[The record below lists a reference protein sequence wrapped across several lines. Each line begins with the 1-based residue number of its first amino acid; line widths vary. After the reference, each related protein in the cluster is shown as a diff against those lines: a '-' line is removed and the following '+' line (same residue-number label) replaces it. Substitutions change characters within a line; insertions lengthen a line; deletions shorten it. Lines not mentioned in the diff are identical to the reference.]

1 MNYFNKIPLLIED
14 LFQKSETSLLIYH
27 TFSHTHEVSAKV
39 LDAARALNLETAE
52 LLFVAGLFHDT
63 GYLFGY
69 QKHEEKSMELAEHY
83 LKKIQIPFEEINF
96 VNECIAATELGVS
109 PSQEAAA
116 LLKDCDLS
124 YGITDKFFERG
135 PQLRKEWELNLD
147 KFYSDEDWEKLQFD
161 FLEHV
166 LFSSNYAKTHFMPIV
181 EANKI
186 LQRKRILPV

>member
-1 MNYFNKIPLLIED
+1 MRHFKNIPILIED
-14 LFQKSETSLLIYH
+14 LFQKSDTSRLTYH
-27 TFSHTHEVSAKV
+27 TYMHTQEVSSKA

-63 GYLFGY
+63 GYLIGY
-69 QKHEEKSMELAEHY
+69 HKHEEKSMELAEHY
-83 LKKIQIPFEEINF
+83 LKKNQIPFEEINF
-96 VNECIAATELGVS
+96 INECIAATELGVS
-109 PSQEAAA
+109 PLQEAAA

-147 KFYSDEDWEKLQFD
+147 KFYSDDDWEKLQLD

-166 LFSSNYAKTHFMPIV
+166 LFSSNYAKTHFKPIV
-181 EANKI
+181 EEN
-186 LQRKRILPV
+186 LSSQRRRILSV

>member
-1 MNYFNKIPLLIED
+1 MRHFKNIPILIED
-14 LFQKSETSLLIYH
+14 LFQKSDTSRLTYH
-27 TFSHTHEVSAKV
+27 TYAHTQEVSSIV
-39 LDAARALNLETAE
+39 LVAARALNLETAE

-63 GYLFGY
+63 GYLFGF

-83 LKKIQIPFEEINF
+83 LIKNQIPFEEINF

-109 PSQEAAA
+109 PLHEAAA

-135 PQLRKEWELNLD
+135 ALLRREWELNLD
-147 KFYSDEDWEKLQFD
+147 KFYSDEDWEKLQLD

-166 LFSSNYAKTHFMPIV
+166 SFSSNYAKNQFMPIV
-181 EANKI
+181 KENKV
-186 LQRKRILPV
+186 LQRKRIFTV